1 MFTNGSERAPD
12 DAPESSTLKRGYHAR
27 KIAKLQDSKVVKC
40 ICAFAAKS
48 SGEAY
53 P

>member
-1 MFTNGSERAPD
+1 MTPPERSA
-12 DAPESSTLKRGYHAR
+12 LKRGYHEC
-27 KIAKLQDSKVVKC
+27 KIAKLQDSKVAKG
-40 ICAFAAKS
+40 ICTFAAES